1 MDFIYFIYDTKF
13 YKSKELIELLKEI
26 VFNDLFAYLFFI
38 TIHSLIHLK
47 IFSTILVLNSKQRLT
62 FQFFYD
68 VTFKKY

>member
-38 TIHSLIHLK
+38 TIHSLSYLFK
-47 IFSTILVLNSKQRLT
+47 NIFNHFS
-62 FQFFYD
+62 
-68 VTFKKY
+68 FKF